1 MTTMPYE
8 KIFFTGLTFTYI
20 LVTAII
26 LGLGGENVGTYLSK
40 LNYFMKLYVCIIII
54 VRFNPFT
61 QTRFT
66 KFDQRLVFTSAIFLL
81 STTTIEEI
89 MEYITDLNPFVYKQ

>member
-40 LNYFMKLYVCIIII
+40 LNYFMKICQLCNKIL
-54 VRFNPFT
+54 
-61 QTRFT
+61 
-66 KFDQRLVFTSAIFLL
+66 KFLIIFL
-81 STTTIEEI
+81 
-89 MEYITDLNPFVYKQ
+89 